1 MSPVGDGAN
10 DNRHRK
16 AAVHIRIRRSGSR
29 VAARGARAAA
39 ACADDWSPLF
49 DGARAGVEPYLP
61 AFRTGLQE
69 FGFVEGQNVA
79 IEYRFAERR
88 YDRLVALAAEL
99 VGLRVDV
106 IFAAGSSPVVA
117 KAATSTIPIVFS
129 TGTDPVKSGLVASLN
144 RPGGNV
150 TGIAFLANALTT
162 KQLELL
168 HQILPRATTVGF
180 LVNPDGPNTELQ
192 TGNAQEAARDLG
204 QALVVVK
211 ARTKSDFEPDFTML
225 VEQHSGALLVSV
237 DTLFASERDRLAELA
252 ARHAI
257 PSMSFMREFAA
268 AGGLAVTA
276 PTLPRRIVRPAAM
289 LARF

>member
-1 MSPVGDGAN
+1 M
-10 DNRHRK
+10 
-16 AAVHIRIRRSGSR
+16 
-29 VAARGARAAA
+29 
-39 ACADDWSPLF
+39 
-49 DGARAGVEPYLP
+49 
-61 AFRTGLQE
+61 
-69 FGFVEGQNVA
+69 
-79 IEYRFAERR
+79 
-88 YDRLVALAAEL
+88 
-99 VGLRVDV
+99 
-106 IFAAGSSPVVA
+106 
-117 KAATSTIPIVFS
+117 ATF
-129 TGTDPVKSGLVASLN
+129 
-144 RPGGNV
+144 

-268 AGGLAVTA
+268 AGGLA
-276 PTLPRRIVRPAAM
+276 LRRQHCRGGSSGRPLCWPDSERRKAC
-289 LARF
+289 